1 MATALDRGSF
11 LRAAAAAGAGLS
23 LAFALPS
30 RAFAADAV
38 NPAVFAPNAWLRIA
52 PDESITIFVAK
63 SEMGQGVATGMPTI
77 VADELDAAFSRVRVV
92 FAPAAPEYG
101 SPEYGGDQ
109 ITGGSTSVAGSWMP
123 LRTAGATARA
133 MLVAAAAKQWAVDP
147 ATCTTHEGV
156 VTHTASGRTATY
168 GSLAV
173 AASAMP
179 VPAPAVVLKQ
189 PAAFTLIGK
198 NQKRLDTPLKTNGS
212 AVYGIDI
219 EVPGMVYA
227 AIARSP
233 VFGGTVKSVNDKKAR
248 AVSGVTDVVQISNG
262 IAVIATNTWA
272 AFQGKLAL
280 EIVWNEGPL
289 AKLTSASIFAA
300 AEHLAKT
307 RSGEKIGLTRGTPDT
322 QTGTVVEALY
332 RGPFL
337 AHATMEPM
345 NATAWVRD
353 DSCEIWA
360 PNQVQQRGQR
370 VAAKVTGLPVEKITV
385 HTTYLGG
392 GFGRRL
398 EADYMQEAVE
408 VSKAIHK
415 PVKVTW
421 TREDDI
427 QHDFYRPMSVNTM
440 RGVVSGG
447 TVSALTTTIV
457 QPSWLRHW
465 VIDATAGVRDG
476 FGPAAHG
483 GVDLTSVFGA
493 LDAPYA
499 IPHTRIGYIDYEP
512 GIPAGSWR
520 APNANWNSFVFE
532 SFIDELAHA
541 AHQDPLAFRV
551 TLLAQNPRALGVLKL
566 AAEKAGWG
574 KAHPGVA
581 QGLAVTFWGGS
592 YAGMVVDV
600 SMAGGQPKIHRVV
613 TAVDCGIVVNPDI
626 VQQQAEGSALFGLSA
641 ALMGNITIDKGRVM
655 QSNFYDYTVL
665 RMADTPPVVD
675 VHIVPSTEKPT
686 GMGEICTPP
695 IAPAIANAIFKLTGK
710 RVRSLPFTDA
720 LA

>member
-1 MATALDRGSF
+1 MTTSLDRGSF

-30 RAFAADAV
+30 RAFAADAAPPV
-38 NPAVFAPNAWLRIA
+38 LFRPNAWLRIA

-77 VADELDAAFSRVRVV
+77 VADELDAAFGRVGIV

-109 ITGGSTSVAGSWMP
+109 ITGGSTAVAGSWMP
-123 LRTAGATARA
+123 LRTAGASARM

-147 ATCTTHEGV
+147 AACTTHEGV
-156 VTHTASGRTATY
+156 VTHTVSGRTATY
-168 GSLAV
+168 GSLTV

-179 VPAPAVVLKQ
+179 VPVATSVALKV

-198 NQKRLDTPLKTNGS
+198 NQQRLDIPLKTNGS
-212 AVYGIDI
+212 AQYGIDI

-248 AVSGVTDVVQISNG
+248 AVHGVTNVVTISNG
-262 IAVIATNTWA
+262 VAVIATNTWA

-280 EIVWNEGPL
+280 EIVWNEGPV
-289 AKLTSASIFAA
+289 AKETSASIFAV

-307 RSGEKIGLTRGTPDT
+307 RSDEKIALTRGTPDT

-370 VAAKVTGLPVEKITV
+370 VAANVTGLPTEKITV

-427 QHDFYRPMSVNTM
+427 RHDFYRPMSVNTM

-465 VIDATAGVRDG
+465 IIDATAGVRDG
-476 FGPAAHG
+476 FGPPAHG

-493 LDAPYA
+493 LDAPYT

-520 APNANWNSFVFE
+520 APNSNWNSFVIE

-541 AHQDPLAFRV
+541 GHQDPLAFRV
-551 TLLAQNPRALGVLKL
+551 KLLSQNPRALGVLKL
-566 AAEKAGWG
+566 AAEKANWG
-574 KAHPGVA
+574 KGHPGVA

-592 YAGMVVDV
+592 YSGMVVDV
-600 SMAGGQPKIHRVV
+600 SMVDGQPKVHRIV

-626 VQQQAEGSALFGLSA
+626 VHQQAEGSALFGLSA
-641 ALMGNITIDKGRVM
+641 ALTGNITIDKGRVV

-665 RMADTPPVVD
+665 HMADTPPVD
-675 VHIVPSTEKPT
+675 VYVVPSTEKPT
-686 GMGEICTPP
+686 GIGEICTPP
-695 IAPAIANAIFKLTGK
+695 IAPAIANAVFKLTGK
-710 RVRSLPFTDA
+710 RARSLPFTEA

>member
-1 MATALDRGSF
+1 
-11 LRAAAAAGAGLS
+11 
-23 LAFALPS
+23 
-30 RAFAADAV
+30 
-38 NPAVFAPNAWLRIA
+38 LRIA

-77 VADELDAAFSRVRVV
+77 VADELDAAFDRVRIV

-109 ITGGSTSVAGSWMP
+109 ITGGSTSVAGSWIP
-123 LRTAGATARA
+123 LRTAGATART
-133 MLVAAAAKQWAVDP
+133 MLLAAAAKQWAVDP
-147 ATCTTHEGV
+147 ATCTTHLGV
-156 VTHTASGRTATY
+156 VTHGASGRTATY

-173 AASAMP
+173 AAAAIP
-179 VPAPAVVLKQ
+179 VPAAASVVLKT

-198 NQKRLDTPLKTNGS
+198 NQRRLDIPLKTNGT
-212 AVYGIDI
+212 AQYGIDI

-233 VFGGTVKSVNDKKAR
+233 VFGGTVKTVNDKPAR
-248 AVSGVTDVVQISNG
+248 AVSCVTGVVRISNG
-262 IAVIATNTWA
+262 VAVIATNTWA

-280 EIVWNEGPL
+280 EIVWNEGPV
-289 AKLTSASIFAA
+289 AKQTTARMFAA

-307 RSGEKIGLTRGTPDT
+307 RSGEKIGLTRGMPDN

-370 VAAKVTGLPVEKITV
+370 VAANVTGLPIEKITV

-465 VIDATAGVRDG
+465 LIDATAGVRDG
-476 FGPAAHG
+476 FGPSAHG

-493 LDAPYA
+493 IDAPYT

-551 TLLAQNPRALGVLKL
+551 KLLAKNPRALGVLEL

-574 KAHPGVA
+574 KPHPGVA

-592 YAGMVVDV
+592 YSGMVVDV
-600 SMAGGQPKIHRVV
+600 SMAGGRPKVHRVV
-613 TAVDCGIVVNPDI
+613 TAVDCGVVVNPDI
-626 VQQQAEGSALFGLSA
+626 VKQQSEGSALFGLSA
-641 ALMGNITIDKGRVM
+641 ALTGNITIDKGRVM
-655 QSNFYDYTVL
+655 QNNFYDYTVL
-665 RMADTPPVVD
+665 RMADTPPVD
-675 VHIVPSTEKPT
+675 VYIVPSAETPT
-686 GMGEICTPP
+686 GIGEICTPP
-695 IAPAIANAIFKLTGK
+695 IAPAIGNAIFKLTGK

-720 LA
+720 SASPA